1 MWIKLE
7 RNELTKAL
15 SSLQDVVERRIINP
29 KLSNILAI
37 AKGENVEF
45 RATNLQM
52 GVKTEVGA
60 QIEEEGTIAING
72 KKFYEISRSL
82 SGDTVEVKTISPTHC
97 EINDGKSPFKLVYS
111 GPEGFPEFPQ
121 PTIDLKDFPSQIMK
135 EFIRKTL
142 FSINQKDSRFIING
156 VLFKILKGKA
166 LMVSTDGHRLSLV
179 EKEIEYSGEDKEY
192 ILLKNVLAKLQ
203 RAEDEK
209 ISLGDDE
216 RNIFFEFD
224 KKIINVSKVE
234 GRFPNYEVVF
244 PKEINYEVI
253 INRENLQESLRRAS
267 IIIDEKQG
275 GVRFTVGEGFME
287 VSAQNPDLGE
297 FKERIEADY
306 KGEGFR
312 ITFNPR
318 YISEFLSVV
327 DSDLIKMYFDEV
339 GKAVVF
345 EPLHDIVNYKYV
357 VMPIRD

>member
-7 RNELTKAL
+7 RNELAKAL

-29 KLSNILAI
+29 KLSNILVI

-52 GVKTEVGA
+52 GVKTEIAA

-82 SGDTVEVKTISPTHC
+82 SGDSVEVKTISPTHC

-121 PTIDLKDFPSQIMK
+121 PKIELKDFPSQIMK

-156 VLFKILKGKA
+156 VLFKILRGKA
-166 LMVSTDGHRLSLV
+166 IMVSTDGHRLSLV
-179 EKEIEYSGEDKEY
+179 EKEIEYVGDEKEY
-192 ILLKNVLAKLQ
+192 ILLKNVLSKLQ

-216 RNIFFEFD
+216 RNIFFQFNN
-224 KKIINVSKVE
+224 KIINVSKVE
-234 GRFPNYEVVF
+234 GRFPNYQVVF
-244 PKEINYEVI
+244 PREINYEVI
-253 INRENLQESLRRAS
+253 VNRENLQESLRRAS

-275 GVRFTVGEGFME
+275 GVRFIVGEGFME

-345 EPLHDIVNYKYV
+345 EPVHDIVLYKYV

>member
-1 MWIKLE
+1 MWIKTE

-29 KLSNILAI
+29 KLSNVLVI
-37 AKGENVEF
+37 ARGDNVEF

-52 GVKTEVGA
+52 GVKTSIPAEVK
-60 QIEEEGTIAING
+60 EEGTIAING

-82 SGDTVEVKTISPTHC
+82 SGDTVEVKTITPTHC
-97 EINDGKSPFKLVYS
+97 EINDGRSPFKLVYS
-111 GPEGFPEFPQ
+111 GPEGFPEFPE
-121 PTIDLKDFPSQIMK
+121 PTIHLKDFPAEIMK

-142 FSINQKDSRFIING
+142 FSINQRDSRFIING
-156 VLFKILKGKA
+156 VLFKIGGGKA

-179 EKEIEYSGEDKEY
+179 EKEIEYDGEEKEY
-192 ILLKNVLAKLQ
+192 ILLKNLLTKLQ
-203 RAEDEK
+203 RAEDET
-209 ISLGDDE
+209 ISMGDDE

-253 INRENLQESLRRAS
+253 VNREKLHEALRRAS
-267 IIIDEKQG
+267 IIIDEKQR
-275 GVRFTVGEGFME
+275 GVKFSVSEGLME
-287 VSAQNPDLGE
+287 INAQNPDLGE
-297 FKERIEADY
+297 FKEQMEADY
-306 KGEGFR
+306 KGEPFN
-312 ITFNPR
+312 IIFNPR
-318 YISEFLSVV
+318 YITEFLSVV

-345 EPLHDIVNYKYV
+345 EPLHEIVNYKYV
-357 VMPIRD
+357 VMPIRE